1 MPKFAP
7 HTIAQTMPMAARI
20 KPDISISLRYL
31 RMIVSY
37 LCIVISGRNGIFA
50 LISFLPN
57 HQCPMKTRMQNT
69 SPMNACR
76 QNDCGQA
83 FQAMAGVTQARPA
96 HHSMLD
102 VFQYSPLQ
110 SANAATIRMAPTA
123 SRKLMILLI
132 GYSPKKESPTSTRKA
147 TEM

>member
-1 MPKFAP
+1 MPIVTRATYRNTL
-7 HTIAQTMPMAARI
+7 TILSEPF
-20 KPDISISLRYL
+20 
-31 RMIVSY
+31 
-37 LCIVISGRNGIFA
+37 CC
-50 LISFLPN
+50 
-57 HQCPMKTRMQNT
+57 H
-69 SPMNACR
+69 
-76 QNDCGQA
+76 A
-83 FQAMAGVTQARPA
+83 FQAMAGVTQANPA